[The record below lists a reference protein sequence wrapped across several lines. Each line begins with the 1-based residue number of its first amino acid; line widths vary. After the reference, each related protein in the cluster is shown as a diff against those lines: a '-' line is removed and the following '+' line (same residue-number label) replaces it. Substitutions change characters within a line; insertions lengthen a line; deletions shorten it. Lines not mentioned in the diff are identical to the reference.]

1 MKIQLSR
8 LLLLLP
14 GIVWGAS
21 FTVVELVLP
30 VVPPI
35 TITLLRTLISCIM
48 LLVMMRYAGGYLP
61 RRLVEWAPF
70 FLLAATNLAVP
81 FALTTWGQVYIEGGL
96 ASILLS
102 VMPLFTALLAWWFM
116 ADEALTMNKAV
127 GVVLGLL
134 GIVLLIGVDAMRTLG
149 ANLLAQLA
157 IVGAALLYA
166 ISSVFIRRV
175 YPLQPAGLSAWAL
188 RLRITS
194 AQFVAAAILLLPFSL
209 WLESPWRLHIGL
221 DTWGYLI
228 FLGVGVTLLATL
240 TYFFLI
246 EQFGA
251 GTASTTI
258 YLIPVAGVLSGVLV
272 LGEEL
277 TTQMLAALALILGG
291 IFMANR

>member
-1 MKIQLSR
+1 IQLSR

-30 VVPPI
+30 VVPPV
-35 TITLLRTLISCIM
+35 TITLLRSVISVIM
-48 LLVMMRYAGGYLP
+48 LLGMMWFAGGYLP
-61 RRLVEWAPF
+61 RNAKEWAPF
-70 FLLAATNLAVP
+70 FLLAAINQATP
-81 FALTTWGQVYIEGGL
+81 FALTAWGQVYIDGGL

-116 ADEALTMNKAV
+116 DDEALTFNKVV
-127 GVVLGLL
+127 GIGLGLL
-134 GIVLLIGVDAMRTLG
+134 GIVLLMGFDAMQTLG
-149 ANLLAQLA
+149 ANVLAQLA

-166 ISSVFIRRV
+166 ISAVLIRRV
-175 YPLQPAGLSAWAL
+175 YPLQPTGLSAWAL
-188 RLRITS
+188 RLRITA

-209 WLESPWRLHIGL
+209 WLDAPWRLHITL
-221 DTWGYLI
+221 DAWGYLI
-228 FLGVGVTLLATL
+228 FLGVGVTLLATV
-240 TYFFLI
+240 TYFYLI

-258 YLIPVAGVLSGVLV
+258 YLIPVAGVLSGVLI
-272 LGEEL
+272 LGEKL
-277 TTQMLAALALILGG
+277 TGQMAAALVLILGG